1 MTKFAEFIKPMKVQG
16 LNGRVLVMPPND
28 PKNKNNQIMMLY
40 GLHSS
45 IERMQGIIENIA
57 DAGTVTVP
65 DIPGFGGMES
75 LYSMGIIPTSEALA
89 ENLYEFIKQH
99 YGTTKF
105 KVVAMSYGFVIITRM
120 LQNHPELNDQI
131 TLVVSL
137 AGLTDRQE
145 FIVSRANYL
154 LWIAILNTFNGK
166 FRSKIFKHVFLNP
179 IILKSI
185 YKLQAA
191 NHPKFKDADKAELNA
206 RLDYEVH
213 LWQINDQHTYM
224 LATKDVLQLATP
236 KSSIPVPLLHV
247 SIDSDQYVDHKLVVN
262 NLNNIYT
269 HVDSVEAHMPNHAP
283 TVISSKEDAAPFV
296 PKKVLEMLTANR

>member
-1 MTKFAEFIKPMKVQG
+1 MTKFSDYIKPMSVQG
-16 LNGRVLVMPPND
+16 LQGRVLVMPPND

-75 LYSMGIIPTSEALA
+75 LYSKGIKPTSEALA
-89 ENLYEFIKQH
+89 ENLYEFVKQH
-99 YGTTKF
+99 YGDTKF
-105 KVVAMSYGFVIITRM
+105 KVVAMSYGFVVVTRM
-120 LQNHPELNDQI
+120 LQKYPELNDQI

-137 AGLTDRQE
+137 AGLTDRRE
-145 FIVSRANYL
+145 FIVSKANYF
-154 LWIAILNTFNGK
+154 LWISILNTFNGR
-166 FRSKIFKHVFLNP
+166 FRAKIFKHVFLSP
-179 IILKSI
+179 LILKSI

-191 NHPKFKDADKAELNA
+191 RHPKFKDADKVELNK

-224 LATKDVLQLATP
+224 LATKDVLQLSTP
-236 KSSIPVPLLHV
+236 KSAIPVKLLHV
-247 SIDSDQYVDHKLVVN
+247 SIDSDQYVDHKLVLS
-262 NLNNIYT
+262 NLKNIYKD
-269 HVDSVEAHMPNHAP
+269 VDSVEAHMPNHAP
-283 TVISSKEDAAPFV
+283 TVISSKEDAAPYV
-296 PKKVLEMLTANR
+296 PPKVLEMLTINR